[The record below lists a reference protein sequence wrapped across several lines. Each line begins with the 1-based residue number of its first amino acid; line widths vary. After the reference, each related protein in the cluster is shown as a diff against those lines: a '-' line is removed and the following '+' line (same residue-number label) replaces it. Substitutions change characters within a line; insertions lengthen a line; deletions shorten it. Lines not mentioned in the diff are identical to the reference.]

1 MGEIFI
7 WSIGFVVGIIIAFI
21 CLAKLNNDG
30 KSKTKYD
37 ERQKAVRGDAYRY
50 AFFATIISCFVV
62 MVLST
67 IDGLLNIFGK
77 EVYCIPI
84 FIGLIVQISYAI
96 FNDGYIGLNTNMKRF
111 IIFMILITLVNILV
125 PVRFMVEGE
134 FIKDGVIQTG
144 FANLL
149 CAGLFIILII
159 ELLIK
164 KLIDKRGE

>member
-1 MGEIFI
+1 MGKIFI
-7 WSIGFVVGIIIAFI
+7 WSIGFVVGIIIAFL

-62 MVLST
+62 MLLST
-67 IDGLLNIFGK
+67 VDGILNIFGN

-96 FNDGYIGLNTNMKRF
+96 FNDGYVGLNTNMKRF

>member
-1 MGEIFI
+1 MEGILI
-7 WSIGFVVGIIIAFI
+7 WGIGFVVGIIIAFI
-21 CLAKLNNDG
+21 CLTKLNNDG

-50 AFFATIISCFVV
+50 AFFATIIACFVV
-62 MVLST
+62 MLLST

-84 FIGLIVQISYAI
+84 FVGLLVQISYAI
-96 FNDGYIGLNTNMKRF
+96 FNDGYVGLNTNMKRF

>member
-1 MGEIFI
+1 MGEVLVL
-7 WSIGFVVGIIIAFI
+7 SIGFVVGIIIAFI
-21 CLAKLNNDG
+21 CLTKLNNDG

-50 AFFATIISCFVV
+50 AFFATIISCFIV

-84 FIGLIVQISYAI
+84 FIGLLVQISYAI
-96 FNDGYIGLNTNMKRF
+96 FNDGYVGLNTNMKRF
-111 IIFMILITLVNILV
+111 SIFMVFVTIINILV
-125 PVRFMVEGE
+125 PVRFMIAGE
-134 FIKDGVIQTG
+134 FIKDGVMQTG
-144 FANLL
+144 FMNLL
-149 CAGLFIILII
+149 CAGLFIILLI

-164 KLIDKRGE
+164 RLIDKRGE